1 MLHKSERRALG
12 KSWWCL
18 SCSPTLGERAIPT
31 GDSSRGNVSVCI
43 VPKSDS
49 EIRIPA

>member
-1 MLHKSERRALG
+1 MLHKSERRVLG
-12 KSWWCL
+12 KSWRCL
-18 SCSPTLGERAIPT
+18 YCSLTLGERAIPT
-31 GDSSRGNVSVCI
+31 GDSSRGNVSVWI